1 MFNKLSTKTLISL
14 FVVLLIIVVIFIYED
29 NKNGE
34 KSFRTNLVDIDTSSV
49 TSIQIYPPATQH
61 KEVKL
66 FKEAKGWK
74 VQLAD
79 NKTAEIPHNKVES
92 LFRELLSI
100 KASSLASTE
109 KSQWKEFKVDS
120 SGTEVKVF
128 DGDNNVS
135 DLVIGKIQF
144 ERPRNMTTYV
154 RVKGDNNVYSVDG
167 FLTYAFNHNE
177 NYFRDNGIIKDYY
190 SNWKKLTFTYPG
202 DSSFVLLKKGKKWEI
217 NNVST
222 DSAATAAYLSSISNL
237 SSENMVDNFSKS
249 VLNHALYHLT
259 IQSTSKGI
267 IEVTAYPD
275 SSIILLNSSQNPN
288 TYFNATENGTYRKLF
303 VGKKHFFPKKEKKS
317 VKRRH
322 HK

>member
-14 FVVLLIIVVIFIYED
+14 FVVLLIIVAIFIYED

-34 KSFRTNLVDIDTSSV
+34 KSFRTDLVDIDTTSV
-49 TSIQIYPPATQH
+49 TSIQLYPPATKY
-61 KEVKL
+61 KEVKI
-66 FKEAKGWK
+66 FKKGKGWK

-79 NKTAEIPHNKVES
+79 NKTADVPHNKIQS
-92 LFRELLSI
+92 LFHELLSI
-100 KASSLASTE
+100 KANSLAATD
-109 KSQWKEFKVDS
+109 KSQWKEYKVDS

-128 DGDNNVS
+128 DGDDNVS
-135 DLVIGKIQF
+135 DLIIGKIQF

-154 RVKGDNNVYSVDG
+154 RVKGDNNVYSVEG
-167 FLTYAFNHNE
+167 FLSYAFNHDQ

-202 DSSFVLLKKGKKWEI
+202 DSSFVLQKKGKKWNI
-217 NNVST
+217 NNVPT
-222 DSAATAAYLSSISNL
+222 DSAATASYLSSISNL
-237 SSENMVDNFSKS
+237 SSQHIVDNFNKS

-275 SSIILLNSSQNPN
+275 SSIMLLTSSQNPH
-288 TYFNATENGTYRKLF
+288 TYFNATENGTYKKLF
-303 VGKKHFFPKKEKKS
+303 VGKKHFFPTKEKKRS
-317 VKRRH
+317 KR